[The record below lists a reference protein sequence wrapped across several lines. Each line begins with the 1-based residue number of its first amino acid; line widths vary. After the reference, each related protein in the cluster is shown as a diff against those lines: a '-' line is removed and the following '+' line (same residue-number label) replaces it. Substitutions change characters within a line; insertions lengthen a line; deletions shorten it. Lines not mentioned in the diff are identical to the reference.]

1 MADEY
6 WKTKSY
12 LYDDRPNTAFQQH
25 LSASKDTTTITKKQT
40 KKQTQQS
47 IVMMLKRGNAIA
59 QITNGTNNTALD
71 EKKEIAGFQLSSL
84 KLHFS

>member
-1 MADEY
+1 
-6 WKTKSY
+6 
-12 LYDDRPNTAFQQH
+12 
-25 LSASKDTTTITKKQT
+25 
-40 KKQTQQS
+40 
-47 IVMMLKRGNAIA
+47 MMLKRGNAIA